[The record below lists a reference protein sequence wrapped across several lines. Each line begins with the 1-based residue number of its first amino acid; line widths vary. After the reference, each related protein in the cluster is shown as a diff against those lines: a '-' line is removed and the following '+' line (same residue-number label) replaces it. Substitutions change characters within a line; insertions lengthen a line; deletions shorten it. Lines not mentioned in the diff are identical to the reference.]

1 MERKELYAN
10 IKASRYDKRK
20 MDELR
25 ISPEAQDLISKVFYT
40 IYGGCWYIMCGGCW
54 SVSIHILINQSM
66 NQSIVHFMLSPNQY
80 CFTFQTIAFVIG
92 NCIVLCL
99 LDFCSFCHGAIVSS
113 GDASSSMGNRKLLI
127 LIATPV

>member
-40 IYGGCWYIMCGGCW
+40 IYGGWWFVTIYLLTNQ
-54 SVSIHILINQSM
+54 LINQPYISYSRLI
-66 NQSIVHFMLSPNQY
+66 NIVSLFKRLFLLS
-80 CFTFQTIAFVIG
+80 G
-92 NCIVLCL
+92 IVLCCVVL
-99 LDFCSFCHGAIVSS
+99 CSLDFCSFCHGAIVSS
-113 GDASSSMGNRKLLI
+113 GDASPSMGNRHPLI